1 MKNNNLTIQDKWIL
15 NKCSN
20 LVKNVRKHMDNYEFN
35 VVGSELYSFVWDDFC
50 DWYIELAK
58 INMNNTTKSV
68 LCRTL
73 NQILKMLHPFMPY
86 VTEEI
91 YSLLPIKDAESIM
104 IAPYPIYQE
113 EFTFSSATILDDV
126 IKFIVKVRNVK
137 QEHQIPKDAKV
148 YFKGDNADIILKL
161 LKIDTESL
169 VEDNNLDGIEIK
181 DTNYEIKYIFDSSSI
196 KEKEKENLLK
206 EKERLE
212 GAIKRREN
220 LLSNE
225 NYVNKAP
232 KNIVDLDREN
242 LEKDKKELEI
252 IMDKLNN

>member
-1 MKNNNLTIQDKWIL
+1 MKQYESYKE
-15 NKCSN
+15 SN
-20 LVKNVRKHMDNYEFN
+20 LPSVGIVPADWGVVPIKYVLEQSSEGIKIGPFGSTLTGKVSSEHSVKVYGQWNVIGK
-35 VVGSELYSFVWDDFC
+35 DFT
-50 DWYIELAK
+50 AGK
-58 INMNNTTKSV
+58 N
-68 LCRTL
+68 
-73 NQILKMLHPFMPY
+73 Y
-86 VTEEI
+86 VTEET